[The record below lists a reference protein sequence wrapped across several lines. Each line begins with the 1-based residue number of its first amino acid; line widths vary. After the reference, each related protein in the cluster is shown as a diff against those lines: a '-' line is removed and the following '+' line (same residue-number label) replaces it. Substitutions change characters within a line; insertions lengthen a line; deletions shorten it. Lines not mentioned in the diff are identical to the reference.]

1 MATEHYIFR
10 GKAVFPMVVKP
21 DNFRGKEFWKIGL
34 KMDEPSLALYKR
46 SGLGLKMRKLDSDK
60 ELSPYVVFRRNKIMT
75 IKGKDVELDPPHI
88 EGWNPSEV
96 QLGNGSQV
104 EITVEV
110 YDTSYGNKGH
120 RLMSVKALEVVPYE
134 GSSSQIVVHTPDDD
148 VASSKDEG
156 MSDDVPF

>member
-10 GKAVFPMVVKP
+10 GKAVYPMLVKP
-21 DNFRGKEFWKIGL
+21 DNFHGVEFWKIGL
-34 KMDEPSLALYKR
+34 KMDEPSAALYKR
-46 SGLGLKMRKLDSDK
+46 SGLSLKKRTFEDNE
-60 ELSPYVVFRRNKIMT
+60 ELSPYIVFRRNKIMKM
-75 IKGKDVELDPPHI
+75 KGKEIELDPPHI
-88 EGWNPSEV
+88 EGWDPSEV

-120 RLMSVKALEVVPYE
+120 RLMSVKAIDVVPFE
-134 GSSSQIVVHTPDDD
+134 GKSSQIVVHTPDEVGDTD
-148 VASSKDEG
+148 SDK